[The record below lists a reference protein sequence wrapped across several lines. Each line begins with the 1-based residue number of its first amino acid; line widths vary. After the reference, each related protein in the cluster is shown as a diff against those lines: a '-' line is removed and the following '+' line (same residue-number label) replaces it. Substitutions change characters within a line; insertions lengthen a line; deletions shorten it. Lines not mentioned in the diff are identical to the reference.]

1 MAQRTETMPN
11 RLNTLLEKQL
21 KADFAAID
29 NMLVIDY
36 QGLDSEKMAKFRTEL
51 HEAKFTMEV
60 VKNSIFGKAVKDLPA
75 GAFFEDKKGQLGG
88 TDPFKG
94 PSALIYGGE
103 SVVDVARFT
112 VDWLKRNKDTI
123 SLKAALMG
131 TEVFPGSQVVELSKL
146 PNRKE
151 LLGSMAATVQAPIQK
166 LAATVQASYA
176 QILWGMNALAE
187 KLEGKSA

>member
-1 MAQRTETMPN
+1 MPN

-51 HEAKFTMEV
+51 HAANLHMEV
-60 VKNSIFGKAVKDLPA
+60 VKNSIFRKASSGMPA
-75 GAFFEDKKGQLGG
+75 NALFEDKKGSLGG
-88 TDPFKG
+88 KNPLKG
-94 PSALIYGGE
+94 PSALLYGGE
-103 SVVDVARFT
+103 SVVDVARFA
-112 VDWLKRNKDTI
+112 VEWLKKNDKTI

-151 LLGSMAATVQAPIQK
+151 LLGTMAGTVQAPIQK
-166 LAATVQASYA
+166 LAATVQAGYA
-176 QILWGMNALAE
+176 QVLWGMNALAE